1 MRLAYC
7 VCALLL
13 TVLFAAP
20 PAMAK
25 SNGKRLKGN
34 KVYDIDWGRRREIT
48 QRWWPLHQHP
58 YVRFN

>member
-1 MRLAYC
+1 MRLLYV
-7 VCALLL
+7 VCALFL
-13 TVLFAAP
+13 VALFAAP

-25 SNGKRLKGN
+25 AKTKK

-58 YVRFN
+58 YPRF